1 MNNRDFKEKAWAQLK
16 LFYWNL
22 FVVALIVTAVL
33 GSNAALVGILLTG
46 PLMVGV
52 NRYRLHIVR
61 TNTADSNLIIS
72 GFKGN
77 IIEYI
82 ITHILRG
89 VFIFLW
95 TLLFIIPGII
105 KTFSYAMTFYI
116 LADEPNLRPQ
126 EAIQRSRE
134 MMHGHKWRLF
144 MLYLSFIGWY
154 LLALLTFGIGYIF
167 LEPYV
172 QQSVANFYEDLKT
185 RV

>member
-1 MNNRDFKEKAWAQLK
+1 
-16 LFYWNL
+16 
-22 FVVALIVTAVL
+22 
-33 GSNAALVGILLTG
+33 
-46 PLMVGV
+46 
-52 NRYRLHIVR
+52 
-61 TNTADSNLIIS
+61 
-72 GFKGN
+72 
-77 IIEYI
+77 
-82 ITHILRG
+82 
-89 VFIFLW
+89 
-95 TLLFIIPGII
+95 
-105 KTFSYAMTFYI
+105 MTFYI

-134 MMHGHKWRLF
+134 MMRGHKWRLF